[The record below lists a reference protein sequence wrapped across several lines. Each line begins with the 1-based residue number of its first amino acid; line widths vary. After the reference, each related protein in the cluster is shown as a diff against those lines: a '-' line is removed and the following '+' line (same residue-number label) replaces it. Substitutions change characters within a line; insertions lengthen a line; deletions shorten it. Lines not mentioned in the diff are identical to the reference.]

1 MRYKLELWYSY
12 FCLVILYDDPSLDLL
27 HSGDVGGLNVVLI
40 LLDLSLELIGGNL
53 LVLDD
58 NVDLELLNTVT
69 DVDEL
74 GGTPNQTVHL
84 DGADVGFEL
93 LEVGLVIY
101 KTRVVSIGHM
111 TAV

>member
-27 HSGDVGGLNVVLI
+27 HSGDVGGLDVVLI

-53 LVLDD
+53 LILDD
-58 NVDLELLNTVT
+58 NVDLELLDTVT

-84 DGADVGFEL
+84 DGADVGLEL
-93 LEVGLVIY
+93 LKVGLVVY
-101 KTRVVSIGHM
+101 KITVVSIGHVI
-111 TAV
+111 TV